1 MDDEQKR
8 EISRNV
14 EANKQVRMHRIS
26 WSSSSTLPAEQSG
39 YGQMDEHALL
49 QNNEYQ
55 PKSVNTH
62 HRLLDFVVNCDGRY
76 PGTVRGE
83 KGGKYMFFGALAM
96 YDDVVQSQSKE
107 IKLVILTVTL
117 NADKDKI
124 NDHGRAHLQPD
135 GDQ

>member
-14 EANKQVRMHRIS
+14 EANKQVRMHKIR
-26 WSSSSTLPAEQSG
+26 WSSSSTLPAEPSG
-39 YGQMDEHALL
+39 YGQMDGHALL

-62 HRLLDFVVNCDGRY
+62 HCLLDFVVNCDGRY

-83 KGGKYMFFGALAM
+83 KGGKYMFFGALARC
-96 YDDVVQSQSKE
+96 DDVVQSQSKE

-117 NADKDKI
+117 NAIKGKI
-124 NDHGRAHLQPD
+124 NDHGRAYLQQD